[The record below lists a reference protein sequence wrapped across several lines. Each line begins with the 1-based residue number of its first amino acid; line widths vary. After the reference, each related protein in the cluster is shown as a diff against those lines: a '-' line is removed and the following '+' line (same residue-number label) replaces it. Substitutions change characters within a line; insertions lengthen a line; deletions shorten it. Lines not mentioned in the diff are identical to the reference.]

1 VRRGRDC
8 PKIMWEDASVK
19 IVHLGPSVLPISYPL
34 GGAVQRRM
42 LEMAKAQSVRGEKVI
57 IYSADSE
64 SGRTN
69 CDGVEIR
76 SIACRRRM
84 PFRDFEY
91 LRKALEELRCESVDV
106 LHFHNL
112 PEGAAFSKAIRAE
125 KLLSF
130 DYFVFR
136 RGKKTPVFWWY
147 RNALRQFS
155 WLLPVS
161 EYCLRGY
168 KSYWG
173 SNGVPIRILHN
184 GVNLE
189 QFSSDPAS
197 GLARKRAL
205 GIEKERVILYVGR
218 VCRQK
223 GIDILIDAF
232 QHLRQRVANVS
243 LVVAGPAEQFEN
255 KGHTELTR
263 RISEVGGLYLGPV
276 QEKDLAA
283 TYNLCDVFVM
293 PTRSIEMFGMAALEA
308 QACGKPVV
316 CSQHGGLPEVISP
329 KSGLFFPVGN
339 AEALA
344 DSLSQLFQNTDLY
357 RSKAEAARPNALRFA
372 WPRIIEDL
380 ETAYRGCWEP
390 QNAAALVSAL

>member
-1 VRRGRDC
+1 VT
-8 PKIMWEDASVK
+8 
-19 IVHLGPSVLPISYPL
+19 IVHLGPSVLPVSYPL

-42 LEMAKAQSVRGEKVI
+42 MEMAKAQSARGEKVI

-64 SGRTN
+64 SHRTN

-76 SIACRRRM
+76 SIACRHRM

-91 LRKALEELRCESVDV
+91 MRKALRELRSELVDV

-112 PEGAAFSKAIRAE
+112 PEGAAYSKAIRA
-125 KLLSF
+125 KKFLSF

-136 RGKKTPVFWWY
+136 RGRKTPLFWWY
-147 RNALRQFS
+147 RCALRKFS

-168 KSYWG
+168 QAYWG
-173 SNGVPIRILHN
+173 SNGAPIRTLYN
-184 GVNLE
+184 GVNPE
-189 QFSSDPAS
+189 QFFPDPAT

-205 GIEKERVILYVGR
+205 GIEKQRVILYVGR
-218 VCRQK
+218 VCHQK
-223 GIDILIDAF
+223 GTDLLIDGF
-232 QHLRQRVANVS
+232 QRLKRRAPNVS
-243 LVVAGPAEQFEN
+243 LVVAGPPEQFGN
-255 KGHTELTR
+255 TTHTELTR
-263 RISEVGGLYLGPV
+263 RISEVGGTYLGPV

-293 PTRSIEMFGMAALEA
+293 PTRNLEMFGMAALEA

-316 CSQHGGLPEVISP
+316 CSNHGGLPEIIP
-329 KSGLFFPVGN
+329 QTSGLFFPVGN

-344 DSLSQLFQNTDLY
+344 DCLSQLFQDVELY
-357 RSKAEAARPNALRFA
+357 RSKTEAARPNALRFA
-372 WPRIIEDL
+372 WPRIIDDL
-380 ETAYRGCWEP
+380 ENAYRGCWEP
-390 QNAAALVSAL
+390 QNVAALVSAV

>member
-1 VRRGRDC
+1 VT
-8 PKIMWEDASVK
+8 
-19 IVHLGPSVLPISYPL
+19 IVHLGPSVLPVSYPL

-42 LEMAKAQSVRGEKVI
+42 MEMAKAQSARGEKVI

-64 SGRTN
+64 SHRTN

-76 SIACRRRM
+76 SIACRHRM

-91 LRKALEELRCESVDV
+91 MRKALRELRSELVDV

-112 PEGAAFSKAIRAE
+112 PEGAAYSKAIRA
-125 KLLSF
+125 KKFLSF

-136 RGKKTPVFWWY
+136 RGRKTPLFWWY
-147 RNALRQFS
+147 RSALRKFS

-168 KSYWG
+168 QAYWG
-173 SNGVPIRILHN
+173 SNGAPIRTLYN

-189 QFSSDPAS
+189 QFCPNPGS
-197 GLARKRAL
+197 GRTRKRAL
-205 GIEKERVILYVGR
+205 GIEKKRVILYVGR
-218 VCRQK
+218 VCQQK
-223 GIDILIDAF
+223 GTDLLIEAF
-232 QHLRQRVANVS
+232 RRLRRRLPDVC
-243 LVVAGPAEQFEN
+243 LVVAGPAEQF
-255 KGHTELTR
+255 GSSRHIDLTR

-293 PTRSIEMFGMAALEA
+293 PSRSIEMFGMAALEA
-308 QACGKPVV
+308 QACSKPVV

-344 DSLSQLFQNTDLY
+344 DSLSQLFQNSDLY
-357 RSKAEAARPNALRFA
+357 RSKTEAARPNAARFA
-372 WPRIIEDL
+372 WPRIIDDL
-380 ETAYRGCWEP
+380 EHIYRWEP
-390 QNAAALVSAL
+390 RNAALVSAV

>member
-1 VRRGRDC
+1 VT
-8 PKIMWEDASVK
+8 
-19 IVHLGPSVLPISYPL
+19 IVHLGPSVLPILYPL

-42 LEMAKAQSVRGEKVI
+42 LEMAKAQFARGEKVI

-64 SGRTN
+64 SSRTN
-69 CDGVEIR
+69 WDGVEIR

-91 LRKALEELRCESVDV
+91 MKKALGELRCESVDV

-112 PEGAAFSKAIRAE
+112 PEGAAYSKSIRA
-125 KLLSF
+125 KKFLSF
-130 DYFVFR
+130 DYFIFR
-136 RGKKTPVFWWY
+136 HGKKTPLFWWY
-147 RNALRQFS
+147 RSALRKFS

-168 KSYWG
+168 QAYWG
-173 SNGVPIRILHN
+173 SNDVPIRTLYN

-189 QFSSDPAS
+189 QFFPDPAS

-218 VCRQK
+218 VCHQK
-223 GIDILIDAF
+223 GTDLLIDAF
-232 QHLRQRVANVS
+232 QHLKQRVASVS
-243 LVVAGPAEQFEN
+243 LVVAGPAEQFGN
-255 KGHTELTR
+255 SSHTDLTR

-293 PTRSIEMFGMAALEA
+293 PTRSVEMFGMAALEA

-316 CSQHGGLPEVISP
+316 CSRHGGLPEVISE
-329 KSGLFFPVGN
+329 KSGVLFPIGD
-339 AEALA
+339 AGALA
-344 DSLSQLFQNTDLY
+344 DSLCRLFDDTDLY
-357 RSKAEAARPNALRFA
+357 GSRAESARENALRFA
-372 WPRIIEDL
+372 WPKIVEEL
-380 ETAYRGCWEP
+380 EEIYDGCRV
-390 QNAAALVSAL
+390 A

>member
-1 VRRGRDC
+1 VT
-8 PKIMWEDASVK
+8 
-19 IVHLGPSVLPISYPL
+19 IVHLGPSVLPVSYPL

-42 LEMAKAQSVRGEKVI
+42 LEMAKAQAARGEKVI
-57 IYSADSE
+57 IYSADPE
-64 SGRTN
+64 SSRTE
-69 CDGVEIR
+69 CHGVEIR

-91 LRKALEELRCESVDV
+91 MKKALQELRFEPVDV

-112 PEGAAFSKAIRAE
+112 PEGAACSKAIRA
-125 KLLSF
+125 KKFLSF
-130 DYFVFR
+130 DYLVFR
-136 RGKKTPVFWWY
+136 RGKKTPLFWWY
-147 RNALRQFS
+147 RSALRKFS

-168 KSYWG
+168 QAYWG

-189 QFSSDPAS
+189 QFSPDPAS
-197 GLARKRAL
+197 GLARKRTL

-218 VCRQK
+218 VCHQK
-223 GIDILIDAF
+223 GTDLLIDAF
-232 QHLRQRVANVS
+232 QHLKQRVANVS
-243 LVVAGPAEQFEN
+243 LVVAGPADQFGN
-255 KGHTELTR
+255 KGQNDLTR
-263 RISEVGGLYLGPV
+263 RISEVGGLYLGPL

-316 CSQHGGLPEVISP
+316 CSNHGGLPEVVSQ
-329 KSGLFFPVGN
+329 KSGLFFPIGN
-339 AEALA
+339 SEKLCEC
-344 DSLSQLFQNTDLY
+344 LFQLLRNDDL
-357 RSKAEAARPNALRFA
+357 RDSMATEARNNASRFEWATIAERIDVIYCTAAKVP
-372 WPRIIEDL
+372 
-380 ETAYRGCWEP
+380 
-390 QNAAALVSAL
+390 SALKPA

>member
-1 VRRGRDC
+1 
-8 PKIMWEDASVK
+8 MT

-42 LEMAKAQSVRGEKVI
+42 LEMAKAQSARGEKVI

-64 SGRTN
+64 FSRTN

-76 SIACRRRM
+76 SIVCRRRM

-91 LRKALEELRCESVDV
+91 MRKALQEVRSEPVDV

-112 PEGAAFSKAIRAE
+112 PEGAAYSKAIRA
-125 KLLSF
+125 KKFLSF
-130 DYFVFR
+130 DYFIFR
-136 RGKKTPVFWWY
+136 RGKKTPLFWWY
-147 RNALRQFS
+147 RRALREFS

-168 KSYWG
+168 QAYWG
-173 SNGVPIRILHN
+173 SNGVPIRILYN

-189 QFSSDPAS
+189 QFSPDPAS
-197 GLARKRAL
+197 GMAMRRGL
-205 GIEKERVILYVGR
+205 GIGKERVILYVGR
-218 VCRQK
+218 VCHQK
-223 GIDILIDAF
+223 GTDLLINGF
-232 QHLRQRVANVS
+232 QHLKRTVTNVS
-243 LVVAGPAEQFEN
+243 LVVAGPAEQFGN
-255 KGHTELTR
+255 SNHTELTR

-276 QEKDLAA
+276 QERDLAA

-316 CSQHGGLPEVISP
+316 CSDHGGLREVISP
-329 KSGLFFPVGN
+329 KSGLFFPVGDTERL
-339 AEALA
+339 AE
-344 DSLSQLFQNTDLY
+344 SLRQLLEDADLY
-357 RSKAEAARPNALRFA
+357 KSKSEASRPNALRFA
-372 WPRIIEDL
+372 WPQIVEHLAHI
-380 ETAYRGCWEP
+380 
-390 QNAAALVSAL
+390 

>member
-1 VRRGRDC
+1 
-8 PKIMWEDASVK
+8 
-19 IVHLGPSVLPISYPL
+19 
-34 GGAVQRRM
+34 M
-42 LEMAKAQSVRGEKVI
+42 LEMAKVQVARGEKVI

-64 SGRTN
+64 SSRID
-69 CDGVEIR
+69 CHGVEIR

-91 LRKALEELRCESVDV
+91 MRKALQELRFEPLDV

-112 PEGAAFSKAIRAE
+112 PEGAAYSKAIRA
-125 KLLSF
+125 KKFLSF
-130 DYFVFR
+130 DYFIFR
-136 RGKKTPVFWWY
+136 RGKKTPLFWWY
-147 RNALRQFS
+147 RSALRKFS

-168 KSYWG
+168 QTYWG
-173 SNGVPIRILHN
+173 VNGVPIRILHN

-189 QFSSDPAS
+189 QFSPDLAS

-218 VCRQK
+218 VCQQK
-223 GIDILIDAF
+223 GTDILIEAF
-232 QHLRQRVANVS
+232 QHLKRRVPNVR
-243 LVVAGPAEQFEN
+243 LVVAGPAEQFGN
-255 KGHTELTR
+255 GGHSDLTR

-293 PTRSIEMFGMAALEA
+293 PSRSVEMFGMAALEA

-316 CSQHGGLPEVISP
+316 CSNHGGLPEVISS

-339 AEALA
+339 AEELA
-344 DSLSQLFQNTDLY
+344 ESLWQLLQDTDLY
-357 RSKAEAARPNALRFA
+357 RSKAEASRPNALRFA
-372 WPRIIEDL
+372 WPRIVDRL
-380 ETAYRGCWEP
+380 EYI
-390 QNAAALVSAL
+390 

>member
-1 VRRGRDC
+1 VT
-8 PKIMWEDASVK
+8 

-42 LEMAKAQSVRGEKVI
+42 LEMARAQSARGERVI

-64 SGRTN
+64 SDRTS

-76 SIACRRRM
+76 SIACQRRM

-91 LRKALEELRCESVDV
+91 MRKAIRELRSERVDV

-112 PEGAAFSKAIRAE
+112 PEGAAYSKEFRA
-125 KLLSF
+125 KKFLSF

-136 RGKKTPVFWWY
+136 RGKKTPLFWWY
-147 RNALRQFS
+147 RSALRKFS

-168 KSYWG
+168 EGYWG
-173 SNGVPIRILHN
+173 SNGVPIRTLYN

-189 QFSSDPAS
+189 QFSPDPPG
-197 GLARKRAL
+197 GLTRKRAL
-205 GIEKERVILYVGR
+205 GIGKEPVILYVGR
-218 VCRQK
+218 VCHQK
-223 GIDILIDAF
+223 GTDLLIDGF
-232 QHLRQRVANVS
+232 QRLKQKIPNVS
-243 LVVAGPAEQFEN
+243 LLVAGPAEQFGN
-255 KGHTELTR
+255 TNHTELTR
-263 RISEVGGLYLGPV
+263 RISQAGGRYLGPV

-283 TYNLCDVFVM
+283 TYNACDVFVM

-316 CSQHGGLPEVISP
+316 CSNHGGLAEVISS

-339 AEALA
+339 VEALA
-344 DSLSQLFQNTDLY
+344 DSLSQLFQNADLY
-357 RSKAEAARPNALRFA
+357 RSKVEAARPNALRFA
-372 WPRIIEDL
+372 WPRIIDDL
-380 ETAYRGCWEP
+380 ESTYRSCREP
-390 QNAAALVSAL
+390 RNAPALVSAM

>member
-1 VRRGRDC
+1 
-8 PKIMWEDASVK
+8 VK

-42 LEMAKAQSVRGEKVI
+42 LEMAKAQSARGEKVI

-69 CDGVEIR
+69 CNGVEIR
-76 SIACRRRM
+76 SIVCRRRM

-91 LRKALEELRCESVDV
+91 MRKALRELRSEPVDV

-112 PEGAAFSKAIRAE
+112 PEGAAYSKAIRA
-125 KLLSF
+125 KKFLSF
-130 DYFVFR
+130 DYFIFR
-136 RGKKTPVFWWY
+136 RGKKTPLFWWY
-147 RNALRQFS
+147 RSALRKFS
-155 WLLPVS
+155 SLLPVS

-168 KSYWG
+168 QAYWG
-173 SNGVPIRILHN
+173 SNGVPTRILYN

-189 QFSSDPAS
+189 QFFPDPAS

-205 GIEKERVILYVGR
+205 GIGKERVILYVGR
-218 VCRQK
+218 VCHQK
-223 GIDILIDAF
+223 GTDLLIDGF
-232 QHLRQRVANVS
+232 QRLKQTITNVS
-243 LVVAGPAEQFEN
+243 LVVAGPAEQFGTSN
-255 KGHTELTR
+255 HTELTR

-283 TYNLCDVFVM
+283 IYNLCDIFVM

-316 CSQHGGLPEVISP
+316 CSNHGGLPEVISP

-339 AEALA
+339 AERLA
-344 DSLSQLFQNTDLY
+344 ESLRQLLEDDDLY
-357 RSKAEAARPNALRFA
+357 RSKTEASRPNALRFA
-372 WPRIIEDL
+372 WPQIVECLAHI
-380 ETAYRGCWEP
+380 
-390 QNAAALVSAL
+390 

>member
-1 VRRGRDC
+1 
-8 PKIMWEDASVK
+8 M
-19 IVHLGPSVLPISYPL
+19 
-34 GGAVQRRM
+34 
-42 LEMAKAQSVRGEKVI
+42 EMAKAQSARGEKVI

-64 SGRTN
+64 SRRTN

-91 LRKALEELRCESVDV
+91 MRKALHEVRSEPVDV

-112 PEGAAFSKAIRAE
+112 PEGAAYSKAIRAK

-136 RGKKTPVFWWY
+136 RGKRTPLFWWY
-147 RNALRQFS
+147 RSALRKFS

-168 KSYWG
+168 QAYWG
-173 SNGVPIRILHN
+173 SNGVPIQILYN

-189 QFSSDPAS
+189 QFSPDPAS

-218 VCRQK
+218 VCHQK
-223 GIDILIDAF
+223 GTDLLIDGF
-232 QHLRQRVANVS
+232 QHLKQRIPNVY
-243 LVVAGPAEQFEN
+243 LVVAGPAEQFGN
-255 KGHTELTR
+255 TKHTELTR

-293 PTRSIEMFGMAALEA
+293 PTRRVEMFGMAALEA

-316 CSQHGGLPEVISP
+316 CSNHGGLTEVISA

-339 AEALA
+339 AERLA
-344 DSLSQLFQNTDLY
+344 ESLRQLLEDADLY
-357 RSKAEAARPNALRFA
+357 KSKMEASRPNALRFS
-372 WPRIIEDL
+372 WPQIVERLAHI
-380 ETAYRGCWEP
+380 
-390 QNAAALVSAL
+390 